1 MIFWVLAAGFAAL
14 AVALLLSPLLRR
26 QEAIAPR
33 ADYDLTVYRDQ
44 LSEIDRDLERGVLNA
59 EQAATVRAEIER
71 RLLAA
76 GPTGCDTP
84 DPGQPR
90 RPSRALLAALVIGV
104 PATAFAL
111 YAVLGDPGVP
121 SVPFTQRQVQE
132 PLTADAEDE
141 EVNRLAAQLAARM
154 AENPE
159 DPRGWLLLARTY
171 RTIERYGEAAEA
183 FGQAIE
189 RGLDEPEVHAAQGE
203 MLIAVADGVIG
214 PEARRAFAAALEKDP
229 ANIRARYYRGLAM
242 VQDDRLQ
249 DALDIWLP
257 LLREAP
263 AETPW
268 RPVVERQVREA
279 SLRLGL
285 DSAKLLEGA
294 SAPGVAGAPGTSAA
308 DIEAVS
314 RMSAEDRAAFIR
326 SMVERLAA
334 RLEDEP
340 GDFEGWLRLARA
352 YQVLGEAEQVE
363 QTLAKAAE
371 LVRDL
376 PADAPER
383 AALKRAR
390 QAAPASQ

>member
-1 MIFWVLAAGFAAL
+1 MIFWVLAAGFAVL
-14 AVALLLSPLLRR
+14 AVSLLLPPLLRR

-44 LSEIDRDLERGVLNA
+44 LAEIDRDLDRGVLNPDQA
-59 EQAATVRAEIER
+59 ETARAEIER

-76 GPTGCDTP
+76 GPTGREAP
-84 DPGQPR
+84 DRSEPR

-104 PATAFAL
+104 PAAAFGL

-121 SVPFTQRQVQE
+121 SVPFAQRQVQE
-132 PLTADAEDE
+132 PLGADTEHQ
-141 EVNRLAAQLAARM
+141 EVSRLAAQLAARM

-159 DPRGWLLLARTY
+159 DPEGWLLLARTY
-171 RTIERYGEAAEA
+171 STISRYAEAAEA
-183 FGQAIE
+183 FGQAIA
-189 RGLDEPEVHAAQGE
+189 RGFDDAEVHAARGE
-203 MLIAVADGVIG
+203 MLIAAADGVIG
-214 PEARRAFAAALEKDP
+214 PEARQAFAAALETDP
-229 ANIRARYYRGLAM
+229 ANIRARYHRGMAM
-242 VQDDRLQ
+242 VQDGRLR
-249 DALDIWLP
+249 DALDIWMPMLK
-257 LLREAP
+257 EAP

-279 SLRLGL
+279 ALRLGL
-285 DSAKLLEGA
+285 DPAKVLENA
-294 SAPGVAGAPGTSAA
+294 SAPAAAAAPGPSAA
-308 DIEAVS
+308 DVEAVS
-314 RMSAEDRAAFIR
+314 RMSTEDRTAFVR

-340 GDFEGWLRLARA
+340 GDFDGWLRLARA
-352 YQVLGEAEQVE
+352 YQVLGEAEQAE
-363 QTLAKAAE
+363 QTLAKAAD
-371 LVRDL
+371 LIRDL